1 MHSCKA
7 ADALC
12 PLLDGEKKFLN
23 HAGELSNEGLLSE
36 CVKYPIINI
45 CELQYFFINIMS
57 KYPLS
62 SVPCHCW
69 LGIGKSSSVGL

>member
-1 MHSCKA
+1 VHSCKA

-45 CELQYFFINIMS
+45 CELQYFFY
-57 KYPLS
+57 KY
-62 SVPCHCW
+62 HE
-69 LGIGKSSSVGL
+69 